1 MNRQRINL
9 ITATVS
15 IVLAVQA
22 FIIVLLVITTGWE
35 RGLTDEGPAAHIFQ
49 ILIAAEAIFTVGF
62 LATVDW
68 KRLKPVAQV
77 IGAQTAIF
85 AATFATGHIFKL

>member
-1 MNRQRINL
+1 MNRQKINL
-9 ITATVS
+9 IAATVS
-15 IVLAVQA
+15 IVLALQA
-22 FIIVLLVITTGWE
+22 FVIVLLVITTGWE

-49 ILIAAEAIFTVGF
+49 ILIAAEAISTLGF

-77 IGAQTAIF
+77 IGTQAAIF
-85 AATFATGHIFKL
+85 IATFATGHIFKL